1 MDVSDL
7 RKRILRAL
15 DDARKDAVA
24 RRHEVDEAGKAY
36 DVFLEGIAVPL
47 LRQAA
52 LVLNAN
58 GNSFSVHTP
67 AGSARLVSDA
77 SGQTFVEFTLD
88 TTGPMS
94 QVIGRVSLTRG
105 RQALVVE
112 ERPVAAGKSVAALT
126 EEDVS
131 AFLVSEI
138 PKLVLRPS

>member
-1 MDVSDL
+1 M
-7 RKRILRAL
+7 
-15 DDARKDAVA
+15 
-24 RRHEVDEAGKAY
+24 DEAGKAY

-94 QVIGRVSLTRG
+94 QVIGRVSQTRG

-112 ERPVAAGKSVAALT
+112 ERPVAAGKAVAALT